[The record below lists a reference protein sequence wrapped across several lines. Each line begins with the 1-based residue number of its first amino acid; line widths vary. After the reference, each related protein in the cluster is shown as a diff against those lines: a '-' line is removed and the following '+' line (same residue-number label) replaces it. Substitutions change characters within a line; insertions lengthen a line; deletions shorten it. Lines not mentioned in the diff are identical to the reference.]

1 MIIFLPGGIT
11 DTNQEARPLAGS
23 QDYADPVSEV
33 TAFDQGKLTQ
43 RRHNPEIG
51 ISRFMPPSA

>member
-1 MIIFLPGGIT
+1 MIVFLSGGTT

-23 QDYADPVSEV
+23 QDHADPVSEE
-33 TAFDQGKLTQ
+33 TAFDQVKLTQ

-51 ISRFMPPSA
+51 ISRFMPTSA

>member
-1 MIIFLPGGIT
+1 MIVFLSGGIT
-11 DTNQEARPLAGS
+11 DTNQEATPLAGA

-33 TAFDQGKLTQ
+33 TTFDQGKLTQ

-51 ISRFMPPSA
+51 ISGLMPPSA